1 MTGWRRYAL
10 PVLVWVYGMSV
21 TVTLISLWGRAIVV
35 DTGLLASAAQDAA
48 GAPLISRQLE
58 AWLAGQL
65 ADVPVLDAT
74 VADDLA
80 ADLVADPALQTTLD
94 ALVGA
99 VVTAAAAPDGEA
111 EVDVAALLAPAVPTL
126 TEGLAAGGI
135 PVPEAVVAEYVATLD
150 PLVVR
155 EEGSDPVVGSRS
167 DTARS
172 LSIATV
178 VGMMVMVASGTV
190 AVRMSEDRRT
200 MLRSLLH
207 RLALGALGYAV
218 IFQLGAWI
226 LDPGGGRAPVRSAAA
241 RLIGAKLWVPLVVA
255 AGAAGAGWLL
265 RRRRSNGGKGSG
277 GQPHHPGEGED
288 DTGGD
293 QQAIHQRPVHG

>member
-10 PVLVWVYGMSV
+10 PVLLWVYGISV

-35 DTGLLASAAQDAA
+35 DTGLLASAAEDAA
-48 GAPLISRQLE
+48 GAPLISRQIE
-58 AWLAGQL
+58 VWLAGQI

-80 ADLVADPALQTTLD
+80 ADLVSDPALQATLD

-99 VVTAAAAPDGEA
+99 VVTAAAAPEGEA
-111 EVDVAALLAPAVPTL
+111 EVDVAALLSPAVPAL
-126 TEGLAAGGI
+126 TEGLAASGI
-135 PVPEAVVAEYVATLD
+135 PVPEAAVAEYVATLD

-155 EEGSDPVVGSRS
+155 EEGSEPVVGSRS
-167 DTARS
+167 GTARS

-178 VGMMVMVASGTV
+178 VGMLVMLASGTV

-207 RLALGALGYAV
+207 RLAIGALGYAV

-226 LDPGGGRAPVRSAAA
+226 LDPGGGQAPVRSAAA

-265 RRRRSNGGKGSG
+265 RRRRSNGGKRSG
-277 GQPHHPGEGED
+277 GQPHHPGESED
-288 DTGGD
+288 DTRGD
-293 QQAIHQRPVHG
+293 QQAIHQRPIQG